1 MTIGGRHSIFS
12 AVHDH
17 ASMRTGQI
25 RGIRLAEVEDITDKG
40 YILKWLSGNVRS
52 KSVPARAASFMAGKE
67 RGAYFPFEKG
77 DEVVV
82 GFVDNDEDYPVVL
95 GALWS
100 SQDPPP
106 PDADTASSN
115 NTRTIV
121 SRGGHELTF
130 DDTENAGKVLLKTK
144 GGIQILMDDAAKSLT
159 IKLDDANSI
168 VIDTSGVT
176 VKGAVINLN

>member
-1 MTIGGRHSIFS
+1 MSLSARHSVF
-12 AVHDH
+12 AALHH
-17 ASMRTGQI
+17 AGTGSEV
-25 RGIRLAEVEDITDKG
+25 RGLRLAEVQEITDKG

-52 KSVPARAASFMAGKE
+52 TSAPARAASFMAGKE
-67 RGAYFPFEKG
+67 RGAYFPFEVG

-82 GFVDNDEDYPVVL
+82 GFVDNDEDYPVIL

-106 PDADTASSN
+106 PGADTSSSN

-144 GGIQILMDDAAKSLT
+144 GGMQILMDDAAKSLT
-159 IKLDDANSI
+159 IKFDAANSI
-168 VIDTSGVT
+168 VINTSGVT

>member
-1 MTIGGRHSIFS
+1 MTAARHSIFAALHHGGQGGS
-12 AVHDH
+12 A
-17 ASMRTGQI
+17 
-25 RGIRLAEVEDITDKG
+25 RGLRLAEVNEITDKG

-52 KSVPARAASFMAGKE
+52 KSAPARAASFMAGKE
-67 RGAYFPFEKG
+67 RGAYFPFEIG

-82 GFVDNDEDYPVVL
+82 GFVDNDEDYPVIL

-106 PDADTASSN
+106 PGADTSASN
-115 NTRTIV
+115 NTRTIR

-130 DDTENAGKVLLKTK
+130 DDTENAGKVSLKSK

-159 IKLDDANSI
+159 IKFDDSNSI

>member
-1 MTIGGRHSIFS
+1 MRHSVFASI
-12 AVHDH
+12 HEH
-17 ASMRTGQI
+17 ASMRTGEI

-52 KSVPARAASFMAGKE
+52 KSAPARAASFMAGNE

-82 GFVDNDEDYPVVL
+82 GFVDNDEDYPIIL

-100 SQDPPP
+100 GQDPPP
-106 PDADTASSN
+106 PDADTSASN

-130 DDTENAGKVLLKTK
+130 DDTDKAGKVLLKSK
-144 GGIQILMDDAAKSLT
+144 GGMQILMDDSAKSLT
-159 IKLDDANSI
+159 IKFDDSNSI
-168 VIDTSGVT
+168 VIDASGVT
-176 VKGAVINLN
+176 VTGAVINLN